1 MHVSLYYMK
10 ESMYAVNKRGA
21 SEFIIFEGHDEN
33 CEPNY
38 RTIVNRRS
46 NIVNC
51 VLLQSLP
58 SFNSESLV
66 HV

>member
-1 MHVSLYYMK
+1 
-10 ESMYAVNKRGA
+10 MYAVNKRGA